1 MVHTVA
7 LLSIVITTVYS
18 AIVEVPISDSV
29 DIKVPQIDNDQ
40 EILNLPDDNI
50 STNTIDD
57 SLDNDDIIEVV
68 NNIIAEEDSMLQ
80 VYILSY

>member
-57 SLDNDDIIEVV
+57 TLDNDDIIEVV